1 MTMNSGTILSALAFV
16 TVAANL
22 ATHYPKITGNRAALR
37 PRREQLLML
46 LAVVLAGAGFL
57 LQPGIAGYALGGIAL
72 VPALLF
78 LLATS
83 TSGLPDQKLAVAVGQ
98 PAPDFAVTD
107 ADGRPFRLSELA
119 GSPVLLKFYRG
130 YWCPYCVG
138 ELAQLDRFAKDF
150 AALGVKLVAVSSDR
164 VDELAPFRRKHDWAI
179 RLLADPALVV
189 HRLYNV
195 QSRKF
200 TPRRGPFRDLA
211 IPTTILI
218 DRDGR
223 VLWLEQT
230 PDFRVRPQADMVLA
244 KAQALLPGDAAAA
257 AACDVCAA

>member
-1 MTMNSGTILSALAFV
+1 MTMNSGTILTALAFV
-16 TVAANL
+16 TVAGNL
-22 ATHYPKITGNRAALR
+22 AAQYPKITGNRAALR
-37 PRREQLLML
+37 PRREQLVMIAALV
-46 LAVVLAGAGFL
+46 LAVAGFVL
-57 LQPGIAGYALGGIAL
+57 RPGVAGYVLGGIAII
-72 VPALLF
+72 PALLF

-83 TSGLPDQKLAVAVGQ
+83 TSGLPQQAPAVAIGQ
-98 PAPDFAVTD
+98 PAPDFSLTD
-107 ADGRPFRLSELA
+107 ADGQPFRLSALA

-138 ELAQLDRFAKDF
+138 ELAQLDRYAADF
-150 AALGVKLVAVSSDR
+150 AALGVKLVALSSDR
-164 VDELAPFRRKHDWAI
+164 VDELAPFRRKYDWAI
-179 RLLADPALVV
+179 RL
-189 HRLYNV
+189 

-223 VLWLEQT
+223 VLWIEQT

-244 KAQALLPGDAAAA
+244 RTKALLPGSDVAAS
-257 AACDVCAA
+257 CGVCAA

>member
-1 MTMNSGTILSALAFV
+1 MNSGTILTALAFV

-37 PRREQLLML
+37 PRREQLVMV
-46 LAVVLAGAGFL
+46 LAVGLAGAGFL

-83 TSGLPDQKLAVAVGQ
+83 TSGLPSRKLAVAVGQ
-98 PAPDFAVTD
+98 PAPDFSLTD
-107 ADGRPFRLSELA
+107 ADGRPFRLSELRGA
-119 GSPVLLKFYRG
+119 PVLMKFYRG

-138 ELAQLDRFAKDF
+138 ELAQLDRFAEDF

-164 VDELAPFRRKHDWAI
+164 VDELAPFRRKHGWAI
-179 RLLADPALVV
+179 RLIADPTLVA

-195 QSRKF
+195 QFRKF

-223 VLWLEQT
+223 VLWVEQT

>member
-22 ATHYPKITGNRAALR
+22 ATHYPKITGNRASLR
-37 PRREQLLML
+37 PRREQLLMV
-46 LAVVLAGAGFL
+46 LAVALAGAGFL
-57 LQPGIAGYALGGIAL
+57 LRPGIAGYALGGIAL

-138 ELAQLDRFAKDF
+138 ELAQLDRFAEDF

-164 VDELAPFRRKHDWAI
+164 VELAPFRRKHDWAI

-223 VLWLEQT
+223 VLWVEQT
-230 PDFRVRPQADMVLA
+230 PDFRVRPQAGMVLA
-244 KAQALLPGDAAAA
+244 KAKALLPGDAEAA
-257 AACDVCAA
+257 AACGVCAA

>member
-1 MTMNSGTILSALAFV
+1 MNSGTILTALAFV

-37 PRREQLLML
+37 PRREQLLMVV
-46 LAVVLAGAGFL
+46 AVVLAGAGVL

-83 TSGLPDQKLAVAVGQ
+83 TSGLPSRKLAVAVGQ
-98 PAPDFAVTD
+98 PAPDFSLTD
-107 ADGRPFRLSELA
+107 ADGRLFRLSELS

-138 ELAQLDRFAKDF
+138 ELAQLDRFAGDF
-150 AALGVKLVAVSSDR
+150 AALGVRLVAVSSDR

-223 VLWLEQT
+223 VLWLEQST
-230 PDFRVRPQADMVLA
+230 DFRVRPQADMVLA
-244 KAQALLPGDAAAA
+244 KAKALLPGGDAAAS
-257 AACDVCAA
+257 CDVCAA

>member
-1 MTMNSGTILSALAFV
+1 MNSGTILTALSLV
-16 TVAANL
+16 TTAGNL
-22 ATHYPKITGNRAALR
+22 ATYYPKMTRNRAALR
-37 PRREQLLML
+37 PRREQALMIL
-46 LAVVLAGAGFL
+46 ALALAVAGFVVG
-57 LQPGIAGYALGGIAL
+57 PGIPGYVIGGIAI

-78 LLATS
+78 LFGTF
-83 TSGLPDQKLAVAVGQ
+83 TSGLPSQTPAVVVGTA
-98 PAPDFAVTD
+98 APDFSLVD

-130 YWCPYCVG
+130 YWCPYCVA
-138 ELAQLDRFAKDF
+138 ELAQLDRYAKDF

-164 VDELAPFRRKHDWAI
+164 VDELAPFRRKYDWAI
-179 RLLADPALVV
+179 RLVADPALAA

-223 VLWLEQT
+223 VLWIEQT

-244 KAQALLPGDAAAA
+244 KARALLPGSTPEGAAS
-257 AACDVCAA
+257 CDVCAA

>member
-1 MTMNSGTILSALAFV
+1 MTMNSGTILTALAFV

-37 PRREQLLML
+37 PRREQLVMV
-46 LAVVLAGAGFL
+46 LAVGLAGAGFL

-83 TSGLPDQKLAVAVGQ
+83 TSGLPSRKLAVAVGQ
-98 PAPDFAVTD
+98 PAPDFSLTD
-107 ADGRPFRLSELA
+107 ADGRPFRLSELRGA
-119 GSPVLLKFYRG
+119 PVLMKFYRG

-138 ELAQLDRFAKDF
+138 ELAQLDRFAEDF

-164 VDELAPFRRKHDWAI
+164 VDELAPFRRKHGWAI
-179 RLLADPALVV
+179 RLIADPTLVA

-223 VLWLEQT
+223 VLWVEQT

-244 KAQALLPGDAAAA
+244 KAKALLPGSDAA

>member
-1 MTMNSGTILSALAFV
+1 MNSGTILTALAFV

-37 PRREQLLML
+37 PRREQLLMV
-46 LAVVLAGAGFL
+46 LAVLLAGAGVL
-57 LQPGIAGYALGGIAL
+57 LQPGIAGYALGAIAV

-83 TSGLPDQKLAVAVGQ
+83 TSGLPRQTLAVAVAVGQ
-98 PAPDFAVTD
+98 PAPDFSLTD
-107 ADGRPFRLSELA
+107 ADGLPFRLSELR
-119 GSPVLLKFYRG
+119 GMPVLLKFYRG

-138 ELAQLDRFAKDF
+138 ELAQLDRHAEDF
-150 AALGVKLVAVSSDR
+150 ATLGIRLVSVSSDR

-179 RLLADPALVV
+179 RLLADPELIV

-223 VLWLEQT
+223 VLWVEQT

-244 KAQALLPGDAAAA
+244 KARALLPGGDAAAS
-257 AACDVCAA
+257 CDVCAA